1 MRNELDYSPLVFAAA
16 NETEFK
22 RVAGEVAVAWRA
34 QAPTRLVVGL
44 DGPLGAG
51 KTTWVRGMLE
61 GLGHDGRVPS
71 PTYTMLEY
79 YELNELTFVHLDL
92 YRLSGEDPAGGEG
105 GAEFE
110 ALGVRDWLERNATW
124 VFAEWPTRSPQ
135 LVAGCDV
142 WVELEFLG
150 DCQRRVTL
158 APRLPAGQVVVERL
172 RGASPFD
179 SSYKR

>member
-1 MRNELDYSPLVFAAA
+1 MSPPSLLASL
-16 NETEFK
+16 
-22 RVAGEVAVAWRA
+22 R
-34 QAPTRLVVGL
+34 TRRWVGL
-44 DGPLGAG
+44 RDGILIDQQLQEAG
-51 KTTWVRGMLE
+51 WQA
-61 GLGHDGRVPS
+61 DS
-71 PTYTMLEY
+71 
-79 YELNELTFVHLDL
+79 
-92 YRLSGEDPAGGEG
+92 
-105 GAEFE
+105 E
-110 ALGVRDWLERNATW
+110 ALTW
-124 VFAEWPTRSPQ
+124 KNGIRPEKGKNIAIAEWPTRSPQ